1 MKNLDTSN
9 NSINLIA
16 GSGNFAYEAAL
27 FLLKKKKLNEIIL
40 IDENKKITKFFKN
53 KFQKFDIRNI
63 EKIIS
68 FIKNSK
74 SNNTVIIGYV
84 NIPKIKEIKFNLKS
98 KLFFTKDFFLNNIND
113 QSLILKKFI
122 IHKKINLLSQKKV
135 FKELLINKEN
145 QIINNN
151 HEKIIKNILSK
162 KKIYKKMFKLNLFQS
177 FIQDGN
183 RILSFE
189 DIYGTDN
196 LIKRIGKNDKKFNNL
211 FFFKSKKSN
220 QIDEI
225 DFPIIG
231 LDTIRLLIKYKFKLI
246 CLFENEILVS
256 RKKEFLETI
265 KNSGLSLIVL

>member
-1 MKNLDTSN
+1 
-9 NSINLIA
+9 
-16 GSGNFAYEAAL
+16 
-27 FLLKKKKLNEIIL
+27 
-40 IDENKKITKFFKN
+40 
-53 KFQKFDIRNI
+53 
-63 EKIIS
+63 
-68 FIKNSK
+68 
-74 SNNTVIIGYV
+74 
-84 NIPKIKEIKFNLKS
+84 
-98 KLFFTKDFFLNNIND
+98 
-113 QSLILKKFI
+113 
-122 IHKKINLLSQKKV
+122 
-135 FKELLINKEN
+135 
-145 QIINNN
+145 
-151 HEKIIKNILSK
+151 
-162 KKIYKKMFKLNLFQS
+162 MFKLNLFQS